1 MKLLGLTITRDK
13 RKVANDTSRIPL
25 SSSTSGGMFYFSPSM
40 SIAEMLANPT
50 LSSCVYIIS
59 DAVAVLSCNV
69 YRRTKNGREKD
80 DVLSLSKILKRNPN
94 YDDTS
99 FTFKQQI
106 MLHLLCKGNAF
117 IFVERNPD
125 YSVKALYPLDPDS
138 VEIKR
143 DNEGEVYYIYTLD
156 GKQYKYNTSSILHIP
171 AIRYN
176 RLKGLSPIEYAT
188 HAAKTGLKLDEYTEE
203 FFENGVH
210 SKVLLTVPGDFKN
223 WTKEDDEKLQSRFMA
238 SYGGKENANKPVIMH
253 QGMTATPINFGTNRD
268 NQLQELRAFSEKEVA
283 KIYRVPLFML
293 GKDDA
298 KFTNTEQLNTFFLQ
312 QTLTPWLVRIQEY
325 FNRLLPSYLQDD
337 YYVEFDTNTLLRAD
351 YATRMDGY
359 VKGLVNGIYTP
370 NQILTAENMPTIK
383 EPYGDEH
390 YMQVNMSTLSKIAKQ
405 QDEEDNGDNSGDKD

>member
-1 MKLLGLTITRDK
+1 MKVFGLNITREK
-13 RKVANDTSRIPL
+13 RKVTNDTTRIPL
-25 SSSTSGGMFYFSPSM
+25 SNSTGGGMFYFSPQM
-40 SIAEMLANPT
+40 SVAEMLANPT
-50 LSSCVYIIS
+50 LASCVYIIS
-59 DAVAVLSCNV
+59 DAVAGLSCNV
-69 YRRTKNGREKD
+69 YKRTKNGRVKD
-80 DVLSLSKILKRNPN
+80 DMLSLSKILKRNPN
-94 YDDTS
+94 YDDTA

-125 YSVKALYPLDPDS
+125 YTVRALYPLDPDS
-138 VEIKR
+138 VDIKR
-143 DNEGEVYYIYTLD
+143 DSTGEVYYLYNLD
-156 GKQYKYNTSSILHIP
+156 GRQYKYNTSSILHIP

-176 RLKGLSPIEYAT
+176 RLRGLSPIEYAT
-188 HAAKTGLKLDEYTEE
+188 HTAKTGLKLDEYTEE

-223 WTKEDDEKLQSRFMA
+223 WTKEDDEKLQARFIA

-253 QGMTATPINFGTNRD
+253 QGMTASPIDFGTNRD

-298 KFTNTEQLNTFFLQ
+298 KFTNTEQLNTYFLQ

-325 FNRLLPSYLQDD
+325 LDRLLPSYLQDD

-351 YATRMDGY
+351 YAARMEGY
-359 VKGLVNGIYTP
+359 VKGLLNGIYTP
-370 NQILTAENMPTIK
+370 NQIMAMENMPAIDK
-383 EPYGDEH
+383 DYGDEH
-390 YMQVNMSTLSKIAKQ
+390 YMQVNMSTLAKIAKQ
-405 QDEEDNGDNSGDKD
+405 QEESGEEDDKNEN